1 MMRSLL
7 LVAVGLG
14 CAAPAAHGAV
24 AGPVRAGTGMG
35 PGAVTAVSVL
45 PGPGRAQV
53 VIDVSGTVSVQDFT
67 LKNPDRLVVDL
78 TGAALKAPIVEYDG
92 ANRGGITNIRYAQFR
107 PDVVRVVLQLDGLK
121 DYQVDYAD
129 GAVTVSLGTDQRFA
143 AWTSGDGS
151 WARQVAQAAAAA
163 SPEPAAEKP
172 AAYASYEAGQQLPQ
186 SQQPAITATWDN
198 ASISDVIA
206 GFAAFSGQTIIVGRG
221 VTGTVTATVKNQ
233 PWDVAFDEVLR
244 AQGLSARTDY
254 PGIIRVDDQ
263 ATLAKMDSVEPLKT
277 NIYRINYA
285 RATALVPALDGIK
298 TSRGKIVADT
308 ATNSLIVTDLES
320 RMSNYDDFL
329 KALDVPTPQV
339 SIQTKLVFVDRTD
352 LENLGLQYD
361 LGSPTQFFNNL
372 VQRGNPASSQP
383 VDTNGDGIPDAVQPT
398 QFYSPSDP
406 PVIDLGGNS
415 LSAVANADQSVPG
428 AALRLI
434 FSTAIGNFNL
444 TSFLQ
449 ALESVQLADLEAEPL
464 VSTADNTEANVL
476 VGERTPIRVIDVN
489 AQGGGTTNVPRATTQ
504 IVPTGI
510 TLTVTPH
517 VTNNRQVQM
526 QLHAENSSVAT
537 APGDIGI
544 TFKTQQA
551 DTRLMV
557 ADGETAVIGGLT
569 VTQITVA
576 KTGIPFLVDLPVL
589 GRIFGFTSR
598 QEERRD
604 LLILVTP
611 HIVDQIPAASSPSDR
626 P

>member
-14 CAAPAAHGAV
+14 SAAPGAI
-24 AGPVRAGTGMG
+24 AGPVRSGNGLG
-35 PGAVTAVSVL
+35 PGEVTAVSIL

-53 VIDVSGTVSVQDFT
+53 VIDVSGSVSVQDFV
-67 LKNPDRLVVDL
+67 LRNPDRLVVDM
-78 TGAALKAPIVEYDG
+78 TGASLRAPIVEYDG
-92 ANRGGITNIRYAQFR
+92 QNRGGITNVRYAQFR
-107 PDVVRVVLQLDGLK
+107 PDVVRVVLQLDELK

-129 GAVTVSLGTDQRFA
+129 GAVTISLGTDRRFA

-151 WARQVAQAAAAA
+151 WAKQVATAAAAQA
-163 SPEPAAEKP
+163 VERPAAARDE
-172 AAYASYEAGQQLPQ
+172 AAPSQQLPQ
-186 SQQPAITATWDN
+186 SQQPSITATWDN

-206 GFAAFSGQTIIVGRG
+206 GFAAFSGQTIIVGKG

-233 PWDVAFDEVLR
+233 PWDVAFKEVLSS
-244 AQGLSARTDY
+244 QGLSAVSEY

-263 ATLAKMDSVEPLKT
+263 ATLAKLDSVEPLKT

-308 ATNSLIVTDLES
+308 ATNSLIVTDLTS
-320 RMSNYDDFL
+320 RMPNYDDFL

-398 QFYSPSDP
+398 EFYKPNDP
-406 PVIDLGGNS
+406 PVINLGGNS
-415 LSAVANADQSVPG
+415 LSAVANADQSIPG

-449 ALESVQLADLEAEPL
+449 ALENVQLADLEAQPL
-464 VSTADNTEANVL
+464 VSTADNTEAQVL
-476 VGERTPIRVIDVN
+476 VGERTPIRIIDVSS
-489 AQGGGTTNVPRATTQ
+489 QGGGSNNVPRATTQ

-510 TLTVTPH
+510 SLTVTPH

-526 QLHAENSSVAT
+526 QVHAENSSVAT
-537 APGDIGI
+537 APGDIGF
-544 TFKTQQA
+544 TFKTQEA
-551 DTRLMV
+551 TTHLMV
-557 ADGETAVIGGLT
+557 NDGETAVIGGLT

-611 HIVDQIPAASSPSDR
+611 HIVDQIPVASSPSDR
-626 P
+626 Q

>member
-14 CAAPAAHGAV
+14 CAAPAARGAV
-24 AGPVRAGTGMG
+24 AGPIRPGSGMG
-35 PGAVTAVSVL
+35 PGEVTAVSVL

-53 VIDVSGTVSVQDFT
+53 VIDVSGSVSVQDFT
-67 LKNPDRLVVDL
+67 LKHPDRLVVDL
-78 TGAALKAPIVEYDG
+78 TGASLRAPIVEYDG
-92 ANRGGITNIRYAQFR
+92 QNRGGITNIRYAQFR
-107 PDVVRVVLQLDGLK
+107 PDVVRVVLQLDELK
-121 DYQVDYAD
+121 DYQVDYAN
-129 GAVTVSLGTDQRFA
+129 GAVTISLGTDRRFA

-151 WARQVAQAAAAA
+151 WARQVAQAAGAQADG
-163 SPEPAAEKP
+163 PLVTPAAETRVTG
-172 AAYASYEAGQQLPQ
+172 SSQQLPQ
-186 SQQPAITATWDN
+186 SQQPSITATWDN

-206 GFAAFSGQTIIVGRG
+206 GFAAFSGKTIIVGKG

-233 PWDVAFDEVLR
+233 PWDVALDEVLR
-244 AQGLSARTDY
+244 SQGLSAREDY
-254 PGIIRVDDQ
+254 PNIIRVDDQ
-263 ATLAKMDSVEPLKT
+263 ATLAKMDSVEPLMT

-308 ATNSLIVTDLES
+308 ATNSLIVTDLTS
-320 RMSNYDDFL
+320 RMANYDEFL

-372 VQRGNPASSQP
+372 VARGNPSSSQP

-398 QFYSPSDP
+398 QFYDPSTT
-406 PVIDLGGNS
+406 VIDLGGNS
-415 LSAVANADQSVPG
+415 LSAVANAEQSIPG

-449 ALESVQLADLEAEPL
+449 ALENVQLADLEAEPL

-476 VGERTPIRVIDVN
+476 VGEKTPIRIIDVSS
-489 AQGGGTTNVPRATTQ
+489 QGGGSNNVPRATTQ

-517 VTNNRQVQM
+517 VTNNRQIQM

-537 APGDIGI
+537 APGDIGF

-611 HIVDQIPAASSPSDR
+611 HIVDQVPAASPPSDR
-626 P
+626 Q